1 MLGSLVR
8 EPDFDHEG
16 KEIIF
21 FKADDTGK
29 LIYQNGVINSI
40 KKAERERNRKKMSA
54 EGRAVKHFPN
64 GIQAPLSTAISPSI
78 SFSCPHNVGSQVC

>member
-1 MLGSLVR
+1 MVLGRLVR

-54 EGRAVKHFPN
+54 
-64 GIQAPLSTAISPSI
+64 
-78 SFSCPHNVGSQVC
+78 